1 MPDMTPVSS
10 VLSRSALALLTG
22 IALATL
28 AVNLFPQGYYDLT
41 EWRLAD
47 AGLPGRAPQAIT
59 PTLIVSDVLMA
70 AFVFLLGKELWEAL
84 TRERGGFAGR
94 AALAPG
100 LMVAGG
106 LALPAALWP
115 VLSALTG
122 ANVASGWPVPLG
134 TDAALAYLI
143 GRRLFGA
150 GHPSLQL
157 LLFVCAAS
165 ELAALVIGGLAAPRG
180 DGLRLLWLG
189 LPLAAAG
196 SGWLLLT
203 RRAAD
208 PLASER
214 ARARALAPWPW
225 VVPGVLCWLGI
236 AASGLPP
243 ALGLLPLLPAMPR
256 AAHSFG
262 LFAVAEA
269 FLTDP
274 ANRAARVLRAAL
286 PAILLLFGL
295 THGAVDFSAA
305 GSTTAVTVLALCL
318 GKPVGLLVGGL
329 AAAIVFGRAL
339 APWRDLRLIA
349 ALGALSFTA
358 PALTLSTTLPAG
370 AEAEAARLGLGL
382 CLAAAGAAW
391 LVLARRP
398 APRS

>member
-1 MPDMTPVSS
+1 MTPVSS
-10 VLSRSALALLTG
+10 VLSRSALALLAG

-47 AGLPGRAPQAIT
+47 ASLPGQAAQAIT
-59 PTLIVSDVLMA
+59 PSLLVSDLLMA

-84 TRERGGFAGR
+84 TRERGGFAGP

-106 LALPAALWP
+106 LALPAVLWP
-115 VLSALTG
+115 VLSGLAG
-122 ANVASGWPVPLG
+122 VQVAAGWPVPLG

-143 GRRLFGA
+143 GRRVFGA

-157 LLFVCAAS
+157 LLFVCAGS
-165 ELAALVIGGLAAPRG
+165 EIAALLTSGLAAPRG
-180 DGLRLLWLG
+180 NGLQPLWLG
-189 LPLAAAG
+189 MPLAAA
-196 SGWLLLT
+196 SLGWLLLT

-214 ARARALAPWPW
+214 AKSRALAPWPW
-225 VVPGVLCWLGI
+225 VVPGVLCWVGV

-274 ANRAARVLRAAL
+274 ANRAARVLRPVL
-286 PAILLLFGL
+286 PAILFLFGL
-295 THGAVDFSAA
+295 THGALDLAAA
-305 GSTTAVTVLALCL
+305 GGTTAVTVLALWL
-318 GKPVGLLVGGL
+318 GKPAGLLAGAFAAGL
-329 AAAIVFGRAL
+329 LLNRAL
-339 APWRDLRLIA
+339 APRGDLLAIA

-382 CLAAAGAAW
+382 GLVAAGLAW
-391 LVLARRP
+391 LALARRP
-398 APRS
+398 APRR